1 MSEFL
6 LGDNRYINIEV
17 PDPAEDPNFR
27 IYHSRL
33 RLLDVG
39 LQNMA
44 AYKGATMVS
53 EEINLPSIMEFAL
66 DIDGVMWVGISAYQL
81 SVRKAPIYRWE
92 DIDEKLLAL
101 FIGVKYLI
109 NAQDIP
115 EDFRDALTD

>member
-6 LGDNRYINIEV
+6 LKDNKYINIEV
-17 PDPAEDPNFR
+17 PDAANDPDFR

-66 DIDGVMWVGISAYQL
+66 DIEGVMWVGISAYQL
-81 SVRKAPIYRWE
+81 SVRKAPIYKWE
-92 DIDEKLLAL
+92 DIDKKLLEL
-101 FIGVKYLI
+101 FVGVKAI
-109 NAQDIP
+109 V
-115 EDFRDALTD
+115 DALETPGDLTPPVS